1 LQTEKKERGIMAEI
15 EATVH
20 YGGNDFFIGISP
32 GGHALTIET
41 NGARSS
47 AATPIE
53 LLLLALG
60 GCTGSDIVGIL
71 RKKRAHITDY
81 RIELRAERRTD
92 FPRSFKTIQLR
103 HIIKGR
109 NLSEAAVKHAIALS
123 DSKYCSVAASL
134 RPTVEISV
142 SYEIAQEEPVQ
153 DPVTS

>member
-1 LQTEKKERGIMAEI
+1 MAEI
-15 EATVH
+15 KATVH
-20 YGGNDFFIGISP
+20 YGGNDFFIGIGP

-41 NGARSS
+41 NGKRSS

-53 LLLLALG
+53 LLLVALG
-60 GCTGSDIVGIL
+60 GCTGSDIVEIL
-71 RKKRAHITDY
+71 RKKREHITDY

-92 FPRSFKTIQLR
+92 FPRSFKTIHLR

-123 DSKYCSVAASL
+123 DSKYCSVAAAL
-134 RPTVEISV
+134 RPTAEISV